1 MVHLP
6 SVLYW
11 MYMLPWQY
19 GAPAICSVL
28 DVHVTLTIWCT
39 CHLFCTGCTCY
50 PDNMVHLPSV
60 LYWMYMLIIP
70 WQYGAPAICSV
81 LDVHV
86 TLPWQYGAPA
96 ICSVLDVHVTLT
108 IWCTCHLFCTG
119 CTCYPDDMVHLP
131 SVLYWMYMLP
141 WQYGAPA
148 ICSVLDVHVNHTLTI
163 WCTCHLF
170 CTGCTCY
177 PDNMVHL
184 PSVLYWMYM
193 LPWQYGAPAICS
205 VLDVYVNHTLTI

>member
-39 CHLFCTGCTCY
+39 CHLFCTGCT
-50 PDNMVHLPSV
+50 
-60 LYWMYMLIIP
+60 
-70 WQYGAPAICSV
+70 
-81 LDVHV
+81 
-86 TLPWQYGAPA
+86 
-96 ICSVLDVHVTLT
+96 
-108 IWCTCHLFCTG
+108 
-119 CTCYPDDMVHLP
+119 
-131 SVLYWMYMLP
+131 
-141 WQYGAPA
+141 
-148 ICSVLDVHVNHTLTI
+148 
-163 WCTCHLF
+163 
-170 CTGCTCY
+170 Y

-205 VLDVYVNHTLTI
+205 VLDVYVNHTLTIWCTCHLFCTGCTYYPDNMVHLPSVLYWMCMLIIPWQYGAPAICSVLDVHVTLTIWCTCHLFCTGCVC